1 LIIAHRLSTIIHA
14 DQICVLDKG
23 LVVES
28 GTHLELLAKNGIYAS
43 LWRKQ
48 TGESHIVP
56 ELAKPVNS
64 AKVGKLCQA

>member
-1 LIIAHRLSTIIHA
+1 
-14 DQICVLDKG
+14 
-23 LVVES
+23 VVES